1 MNGYVQLG
9 WCNQQAHLGDSPTYV
24 LASVKL
30 LRQPPRSGHQEI
42 KGVLDF
48 TLFLEKQTISANL
61 GSHFSKVFHFIRKNS
76 LFSLRKI

>member
-30 LRQPPRSGHQEI
+30 LRQPPRRI